1 MLSARAAAAAGGGND
16 GNERAVIDR
25 RKLARLVVHRFRGR
39 FSVELG
45 LDVDQ
50 CPGDVERWFLAAT
63 LFGTRISTAIAM
75 RTYRALATG
84 GVCTVPDAGKRS
96 WDDLVVM
103 LDEGGYARY
112 DFRTATRLQ
121 HLATALDAAWGG
133 RVGHLLAECR
143 TRTAIETALDELPG
157 WGTVTVRLFLR
168 ELLLDERPAIDE
180 RAVAAGVHVGLIG
193 SADRAKAA
201 AGIRRTAAAAGLD
214 ARDVEAALVR
224 LWLRHRRMDGCPG
237 GSRCTLLAT
246 RALQPRRAKTA
257 QQS

>member
-1 MLSARAAAAAGGGND
+1 MLSASAAAAAGGGND
-16 GNERAVIDR
+16 GNEHAVIDR
-25 RKLARLVVHRFRGR
+25 REVARLVVHRFRGR

-50 CPGDVERWFLAAT
+50 RPGDVERWFLAAT

-75 RTYRALATG
+75 RTYRSLAAG

-121 HLATALDAAWGG
+121 HLAAALDAAWGG
-133 RVGHLLAECR
+133 RVGHLLAERR

-157 WGTVTVRLFLR
+157 WGPVTVRLFLR
-168 ELLLDERPAIDE
+168 ELVLDERPAIDE
-180 RAVAAGVHVGLIG
+180 RAVAAGVHIGLISG
-193 SADRAKAA
+193 ADPAKAA
-201 AGIRRTAAAAGLD
+201 SGIRRAAAAAALD
-214 ARDVEAALVR
+214 ARDLEAALVQLR
-224 LWLRHRRMDGCPG
+224 LRHRRMDRCPG
-237 GSRCTLLAT
+237 GSGCTLLAT
-246 RALQPRRAKTA
+246 RALQPRRAKTV
-257 QQS
+257 